1 MRARRA
7 GRTVLPWAPEILARM
22 SETEIPELLDELLRV
37 PAPSGYETPAAEV
50 WREAAAEFGDVESDV
65 LGSSIVKVG
74 TGEGRLTV
82 AVVGHIDEIGLF
94 VSHIDDDGF
103 LWFGPIGG
111 WDPQNLVGQRV
122 IVRGSGGGEEAEVH
136 GVIGKKPIHLLEPDD
151 RKKPS
156 EIKHMHIDIG
166 AKDKEDAEKRVCVG
180 DPAVLDAEPLPL
192 PNNRVASRS
201 MDNRLGSYI
210 AFEVAKRI
218 AAGDAVD
225 VGVVGCA
232 VSQEEIGLFGFS
244 TTGFSLNPD
253 VAIAVD
259 VTHATD
265 APGIDEKEN
274 GDHAL
279 GSGAVIARGSTL
291 GPRVY
296 ELLREAA
303 EAEGIDHTF
312 EASGRYTGTDADS
325 LQIARG
331 GIATG
336 LVSIPLRYMHS
347 TVEVCQL
354 DDVEACIEVICAFI
368 RRLDPGEDF
377 RR

>member
-1 MRARRA
+1 MPH
-7 GRTVLPWAPEILARM
+7 RTPQ
-22 SETEIPELLDELLRV
+22 LLDALLRV

-50 WREAAAEFGDVESDV
+50 WRAAAAEFGDVTSDV
-65 LGSSIVKVG
+65 LGSSTVAVNAADD
-74 TGEGRLTV
+74 RPTV

-122 IVRGSGGGEEAEVH
+122 VVRGRDGQVP
-136 GVIGKKPIHLLEPDD
+136 GVIGKKPIHLLEEDE
-151 RKKPS
+151 RKKPAQ
-156 EIKHMHIDIG
+156 IKHMHIDIG
-166 AKDKEDAEKRVCVG
+166 AGDREGAEKLVSVG
-180 DPAVLDAEPLPL
+180 DPAVIAADPLPL
-192 PNNRVASRS
+192 ENGRLVSRS
-201 MDNRLGSYI
+201 MDNRLGSYV
-210 AFEVAKRI
+210 AFEVARRI
-218 AAGDAVD
+218 AEGEAPA
-225 VGVVGCA
+225 VGVVGAA
-232 VSQEEIGLFGFS
+232 VSQEEVGLHGS
-244 TTGFSLNPD
+244 KATAFSLDPE

-265 APGIDEKEN
+265 APGIDKRQN

-279 GSGAVIARGSTL
+279 GSGAVIGRGTTL

-303 EAEGIDHTF
+303 EAEEIPHTF
-312 EASGRYTGTDADS
+312 EASGRGTHTDADS
-325 LQIARG
+325 FQIARA
-331 GIATG
+331 GIPTG

-347 TVEVCQL
+347 SVETVQL
-354 DDVEACIEVICAFI
+354 SDVENVIDLIVAFI
-368 RRLDPGEDF
+368 RRMDPAEDF

>member
-1 MRARRA
+1 MPH
-7 GRTVLPWAPEILARM
+7 RTPQ
-22 SETEIPELLDELLRV
+22 LLDALLRV

-50 WREAAAEFGDVESDV
+50 WRAAAAEFGEVESDV
-65 LGSSIVKVG
+65 LGSSTVAVNA
-74 TGEGRLTV
+74 GEDRPTV

-122 IVRGSGGGEEAEVH
+122 VVRGRDGLVP
-136 GVIGKKPIHLLEPDD
+136 GVIGKKPIHLLEEDE
-151 RKKPS
+151 RKKPAQ
-156 EIKHMHIDIG
+156 IKHMHIDIG
-166 AKDKEDAEKRVCVG
+166 AADREEAEGLVSVG
-180 DPAVLDAEPLPL
+180 DPAVIDADPQPLANGRL
-192 PNNRVASRS
+192 VSRS
-201 MDNRLGSYI
+201 MDNRLGSYV
-210 AFEVAKRI
+210 ALEVASRI
-218 AAGDAVD
+218 AEGEPPR
-225 VGVVGCA
+225 VGVVGAA
-232 VSQEEIGLFGFS
+232 VSQEEVGLHGS
-244 TTGFSLNPD
+244 KATAFSLDPE

-265 APGIDEKEN
+265 PPGIDKRQN

-279 GSGAVIARGSTL
+279 GSGAVIGRGTTL

-303 EAEGIDHTF
+303 EAEDIPHTF
-312 EASGRYTGTDADS
+312 EASGRGTHTDADS
-325 LQIARG
+325 FQIARA
-331 GIATG
+331 GIPTG

-347 TVEVCQL
+347 SVETVQL
-354 DDVEACIEVICAFI
+354 SDVESVIELICAFI
-368 RRLDPGEDF
+368 RRMDPAEDF